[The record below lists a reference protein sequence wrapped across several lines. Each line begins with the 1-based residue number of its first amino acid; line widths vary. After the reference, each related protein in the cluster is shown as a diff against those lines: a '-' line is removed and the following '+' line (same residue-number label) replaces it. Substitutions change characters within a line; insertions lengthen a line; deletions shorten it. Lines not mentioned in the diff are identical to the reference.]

1 MPYSELVDFAP
12 GLQVEEIATMALV
25 AVAVV
30 VDVDSPDLAGW
41 KVVEADL
48 KEEEELET
56 VLCVGETASEVV
68 LANSNFEMPIVE
80 TAILSVA
87 LEVELVG

>member
-30 VDVDSPDLAGW
+30 VDVDSPGLAGW

-56 VLCVGETASEVV
+56 VLCVGETALAVV

>member
-1 MPYSELVDFAP
+1 
-12 GLQVEEIATMALV
+12 MALV

>member
-1 MPYSELVDFAP
+1 MVDFAP

>member
-1 MPYSELVDFAP
+1 MVDFAP

-30 VDVDSPDLAGW
+30 VDVDFPDLAGW

-56 VLCVGETASEVV
+56 VLCV
-68 LANSNFEMPIVE
+68 
-80 TAILSVA
+80 
-87 LEVELVG
+87 